1 VLRRTL
7 AVVVALAGSA
17 TLAAPAS
24 GVSVR
29 DTVVA
34 PLATSGYGPGY
45 SPAVTQSDSVYPFHG
60 DPRIDVLDYDL
71 DLSWRPGNKTL
82 RGVATLTLRAVQ
94 SSDSF
99 TLDLS
104 RRLTATAVQAGAL
117 PAATLSDV
125 PFQADGN
132 RLTVSQPLEAGS
144 TYRLTVTYSGKP
156 GPAKAP
162 TSRVDMPYVGWH
174 TTGKGGAWTMQEPYG
189 AFTWYPVND
198 MPADKAMYTL
208 RVDVPDTMVG
218 ISNGTMVRRHL
229 GNRTITTFTNAH
241 PMPSYLVT
249 LAIGPYRK
257 YTQTGPH
264 DLPMTYWYPKGHSDL
279 LSPMKRLPGVMTWL
293 ERKLGRYPFERVGV
307 VVTPGSSS
315 AMETP
320 TMITLGRD
328 NYRYGKRDVL
338 ETLMHELTH
347 AWYGDTVTPTDWSDL
362 WMNEGMAMFLESQ
375 YSVARGWKPWK
386 HWRREFYRNDP
397 YWRDL
402 YGAPGAYKHGQFA
415 QINVYYCTAR
425 MLDKLRRQVGNK
437 TFYSLVKAWP
447 QSHLDKSTDRDAYI
461 RWVHRKTGKNL
472 DAFFRT
478 ELDDVRPTL

>member
-1 VLRRTL
+1 MLRRTL

-24 GVSVR
+24 GVSVP

-34 PLATSGYGPGY
+34 PQAASSYGPGY
-45 SPAVTQSDSVYPFHG
+45 SPAVTQSDSVYPTHG
-60 DPRIDVLDYDL
+60 EPLIDVLDYDL
-71 DLSWRPGNKTL
+71 NLSWDPGNKTL
-82 RGVATLTLRAVQ
+82 QGVATLTLRAVQ
-94 SSDSF
+94 SADSF
-99 TLDLS
+99 SLDLS
-104 RRLTATAVQAGAL
+104 HRLTATAVQAGVLNAGPL
-117 PAATLSDV
+117 TGV

-132 RLTVSQPLEAGS
+132 RLTVNQAIEAGK
-144 TYRLTVTYSGKP
+144 TYRLTVTYAGQP
-156 GPAKAP
+156 GPVKAP
-162 TSRVDMPYVGWH
+162 TDRVDMPNVGWH
-174 TTGKGGAWTMQEPYG
+174 TTSDGGAWTMQEPFG

-218 ISNGTMVRRHL
+218 ISNGTMTRSHV
-229 GNRTITTFTNAH
+229 GNRVITKFTNAH

-257 YTQTGPH
+257 YTQTGPGG
-264 DLPMTYWYPKGHSDL
+264 LPMTYWFPKGRSDL
-279 LSPMKRLPGVMTWL
+279 LAPMKQLPGVMTWL
-293 ERKLGRYPFERVGV
+293 ERKLGPYPFNRVGV
-307 VVTPGSSS
+307 VITPGSSS

-320 TMITLGRD
+320 TMITLGQQ
-328 NYRYGKRDVL
+328 NYRYGNRDVV

-375 YSVARGWKPWK
+375 YSVARGWKPWTY
-386 HWRREFYRNDP
+386 WRRLFYRNDS
-397 YWRDL
+397 YWREI
-402 YGAPGAYKHGQFA
+402 YGPPGAYNPARFA
-415 QINVYYCTAR
+415 EVNVYYSTAR

-437 TFYSLVKAWP
+437 TFYGLVKAWP
-447 QSHLDKSTDRDAYI
+447 QSHLDKSTNRSTYI
-461 RWVHRKTGKNL
+461 SWVHRKTGRNF

-478 ELDDVRPTL
+478 ELDDMKPTL